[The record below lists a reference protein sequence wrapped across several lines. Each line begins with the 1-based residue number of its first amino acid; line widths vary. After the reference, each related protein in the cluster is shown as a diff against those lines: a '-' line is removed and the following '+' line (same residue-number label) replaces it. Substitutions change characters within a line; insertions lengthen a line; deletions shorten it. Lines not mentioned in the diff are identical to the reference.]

1 MQWYKHLIYIGI
13 IILLQLINFHA
24 VGYTQHK
31 SDCVMFYKQWVY
43 NERHLL
49 KDKLVTGIQG

>member
-1 MQWYKHLIYIGI
+1 MKWYKHLIYIGI

-31 SDCVMFYKQWVY
+31 SDWCDGFYKQY
-43 NERHLL
+43 KEGL
-49 KDKLVTGIQG
+49 